1 MDNPYKTISEAIN
14 AISII
19 TRDLDTAIQNT
30 KDLIPSPVRRNEIK
44 DGLAR
49 CWIDLR
55 RAIDQD
61 DAKNI
66 DETMKAMAELIEKR
80 L

>member
-1 MDNPYKTISEAIN
+1 MDNPYKTIGEAIN

-55 RAIDQD
+55 IAIDKD
-61 DAKNI
+61 NAKVI
-66 DETMKAMAELIEKR
+66 SELMKAMSELIQQM
-80 L
+80 